1 MDNYVLNPLTN
12 RMVKLGSQTYR
23 KLVNTKVIK
32 NKAVDERVIYKYDS
46 DDDIEELK
54 KKYQEELNENEI
66 IQKGKGRYKGKL
78 IKTYKGQKGR
88 PKKQQETTRDDDI
101 NDLISSMLINNDNN
115 ESSEEEEY
123 ESDESE

>member
-12 RMVKLGSQTYR
+12 RMVKVGSQTYR
-23 KLVNTKVIK
+23 KLVNSKVIK

-54 KKYQEELNENEI
+54 KKYQDELDENEI

-78 IKTYKGQKGR
+78 IKTYKGSKGR
-88 PKKQQETTRDDDI
+88 PKKQQATRDDDI
-101 NDLISSMLINNDNN
+101 NDLISSMLIKDDDN
-115 ESSEEEEY
+115 SSEEEY
-123 ESDESE
+123 ETDEESE